1 MSKYF
6 IFLQREI
13 RFVNFKKFLQVLN
26 RRHIRVKVMQ
36 SIYALHQ
43 KNSDDIE
50 KEEKFLLHSI
60 DSIQDL
66 YLIMMSSLIEI
77 RKKEVVFLEASSKKH
92 LASPEEKNPNRKFV
106 NNAVLQLLEGSSSLS
121 IALEKRK
128 INNWSMND
136 DYILILLNEIKQS
149 SLYRNYMSS
158 KKRSFEEDKEFV
170 VDMFT
175 ELIAPNEKLYEYLED
190 NKLTWVDD
198 IPLVNTQIQKQLKQI
213 SEADE
218 FRVAKLYKDQ
228 EDQEFVSLLFRKTVL
243 NEVELAKEYIDKTP
257 NWDADRIAEIDTI
270 ILKMAI
276 CEFLKFPSIP
286 IKVTINEYLELAKEY
301 STPKSSIFI
310 NGILDNLVKEFQN
323 ENKIQ
328 KTGRGLIQN

>member
-1 MSKYF
+1 
-6 IFLQREI
+6 
-13 RFVNFKKFLQVLN
+13 
-26 RRHIRVKVMQ
+26 MQ

-43 KNSDDIE
+43 KSSDDIE

-66 YLIMMSSLIEI
+66 YLIMLSSLIEI

-92 LASPEEKNPNRKFV
+92 LATPEEKNPNRKFV
-106 NNAVLQLLEGSSSLS
+106 NNAVLQSLEENSSLS

-149 SLYRNYMSS
+149 SLYGNYMSIEKS
-158 KKRSFEEDKEFV
+158 SFEEDKEFV
-170 VDMFT
+170 LAMFT

-213 SEADE
+213 SEASE
-218 FRVAKLYKDQ
+218 FTVTKLYKDQ

-286 IKVTINEYLELAKEY
+286 VKVTINEYLELAKEY

-310 NGILDNLVKEFQN
+310 NGILDNLVKEFQS